1 MLAVCEAFVRVRRS
15 KIRRLDRRRC
25 RRYGLALQL
34 EDGMVWR
41 ILRCCETFL
50 SATQN
55 AFPELR
61 DNGRAM
67 LNVTKRGFPNPVLE
81 NRDIN
86 VMCANKLREG
96 LRYHW
101 HMGTAH
107 LLSDDD
113 PRERQRWL
121 ATQLPSSAG
130 NARAVRVFGT
140 QLLTIRIGTTSRR
153 EEAAKLNKA
162 SDWAAG

>member
-1 MLAVCEAFVRVRRS
+1 MMLAVCEAFVRVRRS

-61 DNGRAM
+61 DNDRMRRSCHAER
-67 LNVTKRGFPNPVLE
+67 NEAGFPEP
-81 NRDIN
+81 
-86 VMCANKLREG
+86 C
-96 LRYHW
+96 
-101 HMGTAH
+101 
-107 LLSDDD
+107 
-113 PRERQRWL
+113 P
-121 ATQLPSSAG
+121 
-130 NARAVRVFGT
+130 
-140 QLLTIRIGTTSRR
+140 
-153 EEAAKLNKA
+153 
-162 SDWAAG
+162 